1 MSLKRQMNN
10 RQLLDSLDCIDERFV
25 AELVT
30 SMKLPENK
38 TADPNEKKNW
48 FRSFKYAAAVAA
60 CALLLSAI
68 IPIMGMIVGRVEI
81 GSSATN
87 PAGTPTAENLETEA
101 PETEQI
107 IQSNDLMIKYGWSP
121 KSITN
126 AEADEIIE
134 AYLAN
139 DTDPSKL
146 AYTYSV
152 TCYSKYSTNSSA
164 PVYAVMI
171 NSDRWTYEAG
181 ERVEEIFYRPEN
193 PDLHIDFIFPSE
205 QPLWIYT
212 EGSFYTLN
220 EAMQESLLNLTQLLN
235 IRWSDRKGGGFSS
248 FVYPIWL
255 CHSELVEIVHSNPES
270 STGGWEFRCYGNYN
284 GVYVIF
290 ADKKFKEY
298 EPKETIEIVNGLAF
312 VYPNENKLQ
321 VCANGTFYSLSDAYE
336 KSIISA
342 EQLAEVHSVYT
353 MEKNVRSQF
362 IAKYGDE
369 FPQVVNKSE
378 RFDVFFHGIYD
389 DVYVATIAMD
399 CYSNVKNP
407 TETVNGLTFTW
418 MQQYDI
424 HVYYK
429 GEFYTLT
436 EAFDKGLINGEQLE
450 EVHGKYNTAFNEM
463 FGDR

>member
-1 MSLKRQMNN
+1 
-10 RQLLDSLDCIDERFV
+10 
-25 AELVT
+25 
-30 SMKLPENK
+30 
-38 TADPNEKKNW
+38 
-48 FRSFKYAAAVAA
+48 
-60 CALLLSAI
+60 
-68 IPIMGMIVGRVEI
+68 
-81 GSSATN
+81 
-87 PAGTPTAENLETEA
+87 
-101 PETEQI
+101 
-107 IQSNDLMIKYGWSP
+107 
-121 KSITN
+121 
-126 AEADEIIE
+126 
-134 AYLAN
+134 
-139 DTDPSKL
+139 
-146 AYTYSV
+146 
-152 TCYSKYSTNSSA
+152 
-164 PVYAVMI
+164 
-171 NSDRWTYEAG
+171 
-181 ERVEEIFYRPEN
+181 
-193 PDLHIDFIFPSE
+193 
-205 QPLWIYT
+205 
-212 EGSFYTLN
+212 
-220 EAMQESLLNLTQLLN
+220 MQESLLNLTQLLN

-270 STGGWEFRCYGNYN
+270 YTGGWKFRCYGNYN

-353 MEKNVRSQF
+353 MEKNIRSQF

-424 HVYYK
+424 HVYHK

-436 EAFDKGLINGEQLE
+436 EAFDCGLLTVAQLE
-450 EVHGKYNTAFNEM
+450 EVYESYVTSFTAM
-463 FGDR
+463 FGDPTKFNG